1 MHDEDE
7 RIRAAAAGDRR
18 AFDALVRAKR
28 EQVVRI
34 AYQVTGDWEDAVDV
48 SQGVFLRL
56 WKGLGSYDPRRRFDT
71 WLYRITM
78 NAAIDWVRSR
88 GPQRTLQPLPDE
100 AAEPAAPERE
110 TSASVALDLSEL
122 RAAFNRLAARLAPKQ
137 RMAFALREI
146 EGLSTGEVARA
157 MNVTESTV
165 RNHLLQARRALRE
178 GLEREYPGLVP
189 VARRRDDGDGDEG
202 GA

>member
-1 MHDEDE
+1 MHDEGE

-18 AFDALVRAKR
+18 AFDALVRGKR

-34 AYQVTGDWEDAVDV
+34 AYQITGNWEDAVDV

-56 WKGLGSYDPRRRFDT
+56 WKGLGRFDPRRRFDT
-71 WLYRITM
+71 WLHRITV

-88 GPQRTLQPLPDE
+88 APHANLQPLPDDP
-100 AAEPAAPERE
+100 AGPAAPERDS
-110 TSASVALDLSEL
+110 SAAVALELSEL
-122 RAAFNRLAARLAPKQ
+122 RNAFNRLAARLAPKQ

-146 EGLSTGEVARA
+146 EGLTTPEVARA

-165 RNHLLQARRALRE
+165 RNHLHQARKVLRL
-178 GLEREYPGLVP
+178 GLEREFPGLVP
-189 VARRRDDGDGDEG
+189 VSHRRRGDDDQD
-202 GA
+202 AS